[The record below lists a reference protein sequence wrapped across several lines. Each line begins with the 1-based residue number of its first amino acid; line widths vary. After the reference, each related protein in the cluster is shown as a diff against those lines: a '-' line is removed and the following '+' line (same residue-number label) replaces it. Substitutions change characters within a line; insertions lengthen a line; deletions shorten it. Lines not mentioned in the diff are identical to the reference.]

1 MNESAILDVNTLYKR
16 FAKRAV
22 LQGVDLSLQAGE
34 CILLSG
40 GNGAGKTTLLRIL
53 AGLERPDGGLISIA
67 SAPPGAWRQRRGELH
82 RRILYLHQHPY
93 MFDGSVRYNLGYALP
108 TSLNKPSRRQLIDA
122 AIDWAELG
130 HLHDTPAKSLSGGER
145 QRVSLARARLRNPQI
160 LLLDE
165 PTANLDQEA
174 RQRTLDL
181 LKSFKEQGIAMILA
195 SHDPLHFSSLIDR
208 HLHLYQGRLVRI
220 EEEKL
225 MPIPSSQAE
234 NTLRSTA

>member
-1 MNESAILDVNTLYKR
+1 MSDRAILDVSVLSKR
-16 FAKRAV
+16 FAKRA
-22 LQGVDLSLQAGE
+22 LLDSVDLSLKRGE
-34 CILLSG
+34 CVLLTG

-53 AGLERPDGGLISIA
+53 SGLEKPDSCRISIA
-67 SAPPGAWRQRRGELH
+67 TDTPRSWRRCRHDLH
-82 RRILYLHQHPY
+82 NRILYLHQHPY

-108 TSLNKPSRRQLIDA
+108 SGLNKLLKRRLIDA
-122 AIDWAELG
+122 AIEWAELG
-130 HLHDTPAKSLSGGER
+130 RLHDTPAKSLSGGER

-181 LKSFKEQGIAMILA
+181 LNSFKEQGIALLLA

-208 HLHLYQGRLVRI
+208 HIHLYEGRLIAI

-225 MPIPSSQAE
+225 MSIPSSNNETA
-234 NTLRSTA
+234 LRSTA